1 MTRVMYV
8 SVFECWI
15 LSRVPPILGDTPIV
29 LDRNKAEVSLGSGP
43 GNDLV
48 IKEGFSA
55 EQLKFVR

>member
-29 LDRNKAEVSLGSGP
+29 LDRNKAEVSLGSDP
-43 GNDLV
+43 RNDLV